1 MVNGKKLV
9 NHEDINGKNAIFAP
23 YLLTK
28 QTTNNK
34 INYKMKKLLR
44 TLGGGNC

>member
-9 NHEDINGKNAIFAP
+9 NHEDINGKIAIFAP

-34 INYKMKKLLR
+34 
-44 TLGGGNC
+44 